1 MLPKLRLLLPA
12 GGADDVATPAHRA
25 LPLLLIAAEDTQTC
39 PTHGLARSDGKWSSE
54 TTGTTAGDKDETTV
68 LTEFLPIL
76 LLLVLASLFAVGSLA
91 VSSLVGPRAPNPTK
105 LSAYECGNEPLAD
118 IQGTRFSVKFYMVAM
133 LFLVFDIEA
142 VFVYPWAVVYREL
155 GWFGL
160 GQMAIFIGILGVAF
174 IYEIGRG
181 GLEWD

>member
-1 MLPKLRLLLPA
+1 M
-12 GGADDVATPAHRA
+12 
-25 LPLLLIAAEDTQTC
+25 
-39 PTHGLARSDGKWSSE
+39 
-54 TTGTTAGDKDETTV
+54 
-68 LTEFLPIL
+68 LTEFLPVL
-76 LLLVLASLFAVGSLA
+76 LLLTLASLFAGGSLA

-118 IQGTRFSVKFYMVAM
+118 VQGTRFSVKFYMVAM
-133 LFLVFDIEA
+133 LFLIFDIEA
-142 VFVYPWAVVYREL
+142 VFVYPWAVVFREL